1 MMIGM
6 SSMAGGFIMVAV
18 VLFGLW
24 LWARILAKAGFSPWW
39 ALLALIPVVN
49 PLAIWVFAFVE
60 WPRGGNT
67 MSSFPATPP
76 APQSDSA
83 SERLDS
89 LDRRRA
95 EGKVSGAEYAAKRR
109 EILDDL

>member
-60 WPRGGNT
+60 WPRGGNPV
-67 MSSFPATPP
+67 SSVPTAPP
-76 APQSDSA
+76 TQSDSA
-83 SERLDS
+83 SERLDA
-89 LDRRRA
+89 LDRLRA
-95 EGKVSGAEYAAKRR
+95 EGKISDAEYAAKRR

>member
-1 MMIGM
+1 MTIGM
-6 SSMAGGFIMVAV
+6 TSMAGGLMMVVV

-67 MSSFPATPP
+67 ASSFPATPP
-76 APQSDSA
+76 VPSDSA
-83 SERLDS
+83 SQRLDA
-89 LDRRRA
+89 LDRLRA
-95 EGKVSGAEYAAKRR
+95 EGKILDAELAAKWRD
-109 EILDDL
+109 ILDDL